1 MSIDL
6 TRFKRSIEYNWN
18 TSAKSIGSA
27 PLRKANFSPGA
38 PVTRFVEKSAIQ
50 LGVIDTPYIFE
61 LSRFDE
67 YTSVKRQWT
76 KSPKISWG
84 GSLFNPEWDAILAE
98 QARCNVANMPQGGCL
113 SSFFPAPPEAIEK
126 AKEGMGEEEAEEMHE
141 EIRRQK
147 EMDQLKIFMSK
158 VQTLARLL
166 GSANFNI
173 ADVLGADMGTL
184 F

>member
-1 MSIDL
+1 MSSDL
-6 TRFKRSIEYNWN
+6 TKFKRSIEYNWN
-18 TSAKSIGSA
+18 VSAKSIGSA
-27 PLRKANFSPGA
+27 PVRKASFSPGA

-67 YTSVKRQWT
+67 YTCVKRQWT
-76 KSPKISWG
+76 KSPKVSWG

-98 QARCNVANMPQGGCL
+98 QTRCNVANVPQGGCL
-113 SSFFPAPPEAIEK
+113 SSFFPAPPEAIERT
-126 AKEGMGEEEAEEMHE
+126 KEGISEEEAEDVDE

-147 EMDQLKIFMSK
+147 EMDQLKVFMSK
-158 VQTLARLL
+158 VQMLARML
-166 GSANFNI
+166 GSVNFDI
-173 ADVLGADMGTL
+173 ADVLGTDVGTL